1 MLKIDRHNIIEKELH
16 KKRSVLISD
25 LSKLLECSEETIRR
39 DLREME
45 KANKLCRIHG
55 GAYLPEKYDKGVPIQ
70 LRETFYIEEKEQMA
84 QRALNCIKDNDVI
97 MLDSSTT
104 CLKLA
109 EALIASQLNITLITN
124 SLRICNLCESYQ
136 SNINL
141 ICLGGKFHSSTSS
154 FIGYH
159 TLDNL
164 SVYYADKCFI
174 SCPFVDTKYG
184 LSDNNF
190 DSAKIRELMIKNSK
204 EHFLLMDHTKVGNK
218 SDILFANLKD
228 IDVLITDY
236 KLSREWAETCK
247 KLNCK
252 IDYALINKEV
262 LNND

>member
-1 MLKIDRHNIIEKELH
+1 MLKIDRQNIIEKQLH

-45 KANKLCRIHG
+45 SADKLCRIHG

-84 QRALNCIKDNDVI
+84 QRALNCIKENDVI

-109 EALIASQLNITLITN
+109 EALIASQINITLITN

-141 ICLGGKFHSSTSS
+141 VCLGGKFHSSTSS
-154 FIGYH
+154 FVGYH

-164 SVYYADKCFI
+164 NVYYADKCFI
-174 SCPFVDTKYG
+174 SCPFVDTEYG

-190 DSAKIRELMIKNSK
+190 DSAKVREMMIKNSRK
-204 EHFLLMDHTKVGNK
+204 HFLLMDHTKIGSK
-218 SDILFANLKD
+218 SDILFASLKD

-236 KLSREWAETCK
+236 KVSGKWTEVCE

-262 LNND
+262 

>member
-16 KKRSVLISD
+16 KKRSILISD
-25 LSKLLECSEETIRR
+25 LSKLLKCSEETIRR
-39 DLREME
+39 DLKEME

-70 LRETFYIEEKEQMA
+70 LRETFYIAEKKQMA
-84 QRALNCIKDNDVI
+84 QIALNYIKDNDVI

-109 EALIASQLNITLITN
+109 EALIDSQLNITLITN
-124 SLRICNLCESYQ
+124 SLRICNLFENSQ

-141 ICLGGKFHSSTSS
+141 ICLGGKLHSNTSS
-154 FIGYH
+154 FVGYH

-164 SVYYADKCFI
+164 RVYYADKCFI
-174 SCPFVDTKYG
+174 SCPFVDIKYG

-190 DSAKIRELMIKNSK
+190 DNAKIRELMINNSNK
-204 EHFLLMDHTKVGNK
+204 HFLLMDHTKIGNK

-228 IDVLITDY
+228 IDILITDY
-236 KLSREWAETCK
+236 KLPEDWSETCK

-252 IDYALINKEV
+252 INYTLINKGD